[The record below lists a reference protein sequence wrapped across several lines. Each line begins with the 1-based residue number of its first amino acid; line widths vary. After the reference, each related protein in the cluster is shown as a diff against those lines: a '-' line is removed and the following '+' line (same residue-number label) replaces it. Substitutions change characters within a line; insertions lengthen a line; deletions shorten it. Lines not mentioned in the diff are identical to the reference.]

1 MPGRQA
7 DSLTAVVFQS
17 TVPYACGQLVSER
30 IVRWGYTLFPRAS
43 LTLRASQGQGRR
55 GACGVK
61 GSLTEVW
68 SSQGGGSV
76 CTAVNTWSGKS
87 APGLTRVS
95 EGRRGKTSLT
105 VGS

>member
-1 MPGRQA
+1 MPGRQV

-17 TVPYACGQLVSER
+17 MVSYGCGQLVSER
-30 IVRWGYTLFPRAS
+30 IVRWGYCQVLPSTS

-68 SSQGGGSV
+68 SSQGGDSV
-76 CTAVNTWSGKS
+76 CTAVNTWSGQS
-87 APGLTRVS
+87 APGLTLGCQREG
-95 EGRRGKTSLT
+95 EGRRH
-105 VGS
+105 